1 MTVADGGAA
10 QLSLGD
16 EPRVQVVLPPEDK
29 GPFALEVDEKG
40 QRVAVRSGSGPWRVV
55 YVGTERRAFLAPD
68 TRTSVDWT
76 KTPSFADAAPAIFIA
91 ASADRRREVLA
102 QARADGGDGAIVK
115 LLARSPEVEDP
126 IWDTTYAALPADK
139 QAEVQSGLRATALQ
153 KGAPAAGL
161 ARALVVA
168 GEGVDPAAAAAR
180 VEELAAAPQIAH
192 PRGLGLLLRIAARG
206 KDVGKTACALLGKV
220 KPEDDD
226 KRVLVDAALLAVA
239 KNATPCPEAATVLLA
254 DRCAPSLRC
263 GEHGRVSPRDAS
275 KQDEPLCDKATT
287 AKTVE
292 EELARAPKDVD
303 PGRALTPHLALAAVY
318 AQGALPDAFARAH
331 ERRRYKL
338 TQVDK
343 PECESGLELGAACH
357 CDEAAVRDQVCRND
371 TDGFSFGL
379 CKVELDDKKKTI
391 AKVSFTNPP

>member
-1 MTVADGGAA
+1 MTVADGGGA

-29 GPFALEVDEKG
+29 GPFSLEADEKG
-40 QRVAVRSGSGPWRVV
+40 QRVAVRSGSGPWRIV
-55 YVGTERRAFLAPD
+55 YVGTERRAFLAPE
-68 TRTSVDWT
+68 TRPSVDWA
-76 KTPSFADAAPAIFIA
+76 KTPSFTDAAPGIFVA
-91 ASADRRREVLA
+91 AAADRRKDVLA
-102 QARADGGDGAIVK
+102 QARADGGDGAIAK
-115 LLARSPEVEDP
+115 LLAKSPEVEDP
-126 IWDTTYAALPADK
+126 IWDGTYAALPADK
-139 QAEVQSGLRATALQ
+139 QTEVQNGLRATALQ
-153 KGAPAAGL
+153 KGAPPGGL
-161 ARALVVA
+161 ARTMVVA
-168 GEGVDPAAAAAR
+168 GAGIDPAAAAAR
-180 VEELAAAPQIAH
+180 VEELAALPQIAH
-192 PRGLGLLLRIAARG
+192 PRGLGLLLRVAARG
-206 KDVGKTACALLGKV
+206 KDVGKTACALLAKV

-226 KRVLVDAALLAVA
+226 KRVLVDAALLAIA
-239 KNATPCPEAATVLLA
+239 KNATPCPEASTILLA
-254 DRCAPSLRC
+254 DRCAASLRC
-263 GEHGRVSPRDAS
+263 NDHGRVSPRDAS

-303 PGRALTPHLALAAVY
+303 PGQALTAHLALAAVY

-343 PECESGLELGAACH
+343 PECDSGLELGTACH

-371 TDGFSFGL
+371 TDSFSFSL
-379 CKVELDDKKKTI
+379 CKVELDDKKKAI